1 MAGFLKSVLIV
12 RYKPMLRGASHR
24 DSGFICGKSAH
35 RKRRKAS
42 KTADQ
47 NTESPEILRNFI
59 GLVEP
64 NQFLFIF

>member
-1 MAGFLKSVLIV
+1 
-12 RYKPMLRGASHR
+12 MLRGASHR
-24 DSGFICGKSAH
+24 KSGFICGKSAH